1 MNKKQVL
8 ITSLGNTLEWLDFGL
23 FILMAPIIG
32 GAFFPEQAT
41 GRSTLEALLVFA
53 AGFVCRPLG
62 GLLFG
67 YYGDKYGRAKPLRF
81 SVLIITIATL
91 VVGLLPS
98 YKTMG
103 IISTILFIL
112 IRLAQGISIG
122 GEYSGVMIYLAES
135 APANR
140 RGFITSFAAMG
151 ANVGF
156 FLATLS
162 YVILK
167 MMYTD
172 DIIFAW
178 AWRIPFLLAGIPGS
192 IVLYH
197 RFRLAETKVYSY
209 LRYKHQ
215 IVSNP
220 LFALIKQAPF
230 QVLKI
235 IGLTCMSSSIYY
247 VFFGY
252 MPTYLSH
259 YIHIPLKTSLIMQAL
274 LLITMLFLVPFAG
287 FCGDYFSRKKMLILT
302 SLGIMITAIPCFYL
316 LQTFSMTAV
325 MSSLTIAAVLS
336 AFDQGNSLSAV
347 VENCPENVRYTGVAF
362 SYNVGMAIFGGSA
375 PLIATLLTEK
385 IGIIAPAYYLIL
397 MAGISLMS
405 ALSLLSHNQ
414 SFGALDG
421 LNSTTTAQ
429 E

>member
-1 MNKKQVL
+1 
-8 ITSLGNTLEWLDFGL
+8 
-23 FILMAPIIG
+23 
-32 GAFFPEQAT
+32 
-41 GRSTLEALLVFA
+41 
-53 AGFVCRPLG
+53 
-62 GLLFG
+62 
-67 YYGDKYGRAKPLRF
+67 
-81 SVLIITIATL
+81 
-91 VVGLLPS
+91 
-98 YKTMG
+98 
-103 IISTILFIL
+103 
-112 IRLAQGISIG
+112 
-122 GEYSGVMIYLAES
+122 
-135 APANR
+135 
-140 RGFITSFAAMG
+140 
-151 ANVGF
+151 
-156 FLATLS
+156 
-162 YVILK
+162 
-167 MMYTD
+167 
-172 DIIFAW
+172 
-178 AWRIPFLLAGIPGS
+178 
-192 IVLYH
+192 
-197 RFRLAETKVYSY
+197 
-209 LRYKHQ
+209 
-215 IVSNP
+215 
-220 LFALIKQAPF
+220 
-230 QVLKI
+230 
-235 IGLTCMSSSIYY
+235 
-247 VFFGY
+247 
-252 MPTYLSH
+252 
-259 YIHIPLKTSLIMQAL
+259 MQAL